1 MKNSKHLMTSNLLLI
16 LVLIINSSTN
26 NLTAQDSQ
34 KPNINGF
41 NTPFDLNKTETH
53 CGRDWMNSEQVM
65 DSLKQVII
73 ALDKQLSNMTKDTA
87 LDSSKSLVLL
97 YSYEHVCRIEF
108 DGMVNHQLCIDVDE
122 YGTRVQ
128 LPQPKNELI
137 HKTETFNDTY
147 VTVTDTHYYLGNCQ
161 IWTTRKHYYIKN
173 ENFNR
178 VVKTKRK

>member
-1 MKNSKHLMTSNLLLI
+1 MKLFIIALLLI
-16 LVLIINSSTN
+16 LAAPCH
-26 NLTAQDSQ
+26 AQSYEQSILDNFKS
-34 KPNINGF
+34 PLDLENI
-41 NTPFDLNKTETH
+41 KTH
-53 CGRDWMNSEQVM
+53 CGRDWMNSERVM

-108 DGMVNHQLCIDVDE
+108 DGMVNHQLCIDADE

-128 LPQPKNELI
+128 LSQPKKELI

-147 VTVTDTHYYLGNCQ
+147 ITVTNTHYYLGNSQ
-161 IWTTRKHYYIKN
+161 IWTTRKFYYIKN